1 MSYHSSIAGPRG
13 GFDYRESQALADADN
28 PDLYRF
34 SGDNWSAPHKRY
46 SAEADRLPPD
56 FEIVDSQSEYD
67 FAEGDLR
74 YAKSTAA
81 RLTALEKIA
90 ASGEERFSFK
100 DKDGVEREF
109 RVETEKCGGKTLI
122 HCYGRDANG
131 REQIVMRVARNASG
145 ELEPQRDKDGKPVSY
160 YGDNW
165 SRSMQG
171 RSFLTAETSEGR
183 KEHSR
188 NDERAIREP
197 KLRDSSKPPRA
208 NEDRDDRRGDN
219 DKGRESNEDRK
230 RERERGRDRGRE
242 IGRDSERELS
252 ENRYDRQRPRL
263 DIGRT
268 LADVAMIAAPFL
280 MAELSNKNR
289 CHDYYPYR
297 DYPRHLPERGC
308 RNYYDDY
315 GYRGFEQHYGRGG
328 NFGWQQH
335 NRGGHH
341 YNYLRNQN
349 KRCR

>member
-1 MSYHSSIAGPRG
+1 MSYHSLIAGPLG
-13 GFDYRESQALADADN
+13 GFDNESQALADADN
-28 PDLYRF
+28 SDFYRF
-34 SGDNWSAPHKRY
+34 CGDDFSPQIRQRSAAAH
-46 SAEADRLPPD
+46 RLPLD
-56 FEIVDSQSEYD
+56 FEIVDSQSEYE

-90 ASGEERFSFK
+90 ASGKEKISFE
-100 DKDGVEREF
+100 DKDGVERAF
-109 RVETEKCGGKTLI
+109 RVETEKCGDKTLI
-122 HCYGRDANG
+122 HCFGKDANG
-131 REQIVMRVARNASG
+131 CEQIVMRVARNASG
-145 ELEPQRDKDGKPVSY
+145 ELEPQRDKNGKPVSY

-183 KEHSR
+183 KEHSC
-188 NDERAIREP
+188 NDERAIRAQKHRGNDKP
-197 KLRDSSKPPRA
+197 ARARD
-208 NEDRDDRRGDN
+208 ERDDRKRDY
-219 DKGRESNEDRK
+219 DRERESYSDRK
-230 RERERGRDRGRE
+230 RETDRG
-242 IGRDSERELS
+242 GKSDRELS
-252 ENRYDRQRPRL
+252 ENRYERQRPRL

-297 DYPRHLPERGC
+297 DYPRHLPERSC
-308 RNYYDDY
+308 RNYYDDN

-335 NRGGHH
+335 NRGGHY